1 MYVFNPELITSD
13 GIALSPFDKI
23 HYNGLL
29 FQHER
34 EALDTVTSACT
45 AAQVKLYTSMAEF
58 DMFLN
63 ASMSNAK
70 AEAAAL
76 SSVIKTLEPGDY
88 YFNGRTIRPLTLNRS
103 H

>member
-1 MYVFNPELITSD
+1 MYVFNPERITSD
-13 GIALSPFDKI
+13 GIALSQFKSI
-23 HYNGLL
+23 NYNGRL

-34 EALDTVTSACT
+34 EALDTVTRVCT
-45 AAQVKLYTSMAEF
+45 ETNVVLYASMAGF
-58 DMFLN
+58 DTFLN
-63 ASMSNAK
+63 AIMSNAK

>member
-1 MYVFNPELITSD
+1 MYVFNPKLITSD
-13 GIALSPFDKI
+13 GIALSPFESI

-34 EALDTVTSACT
+34 EALDTVKSACKEN
-45 AAQVKLYTSMAEF
+45 QVMLYASMAGF
-58 DMFLN
+58 DIFLN

-76 SSVIKTLEPGDY
+76 SSVIKTLEPGNY
-88 YFNGRTIRPLTLNRS
+88 YFNGKTIRPLTLS
-103 H
+103 